1 MRLKIRSGLKT
12 LAFFAALRLCEKYSK
27 KNLHNLKKMPNFVPL
42 CKISLQTNIGGG
54 TESIPDLC
62 YSAMFRLEIYL
73 EGPLLHSGLSDF

>member
-1 MRLKIRSGLKT
+1 MLF
-12 LAFFAALRLCEKYSK
+12 AFSSK
-27 KNLHNLKKMPNFVPL
+27 KYLHFLKKSFKFVSL

-73 EGPLLHSGLSDF
+73 EGPLLHSGPSAFSALPILT